1 MRSLFAA
8 MRKGRKRKRGASLA
22 MVLVSMTVL
31 TIMGTLFTTIAMRS
45 YQYSYSRLC
54 RQQAY
59 YTASSSVESFYNYV
73 SSNPNV
79 LSVMITQLNDA
90 CEGKVSSDDETQTY
104 ATIDPTTVRLKV
116 GSTGGGAMTGDTV
129 SLVPNGFFD
138 LYLGSCTLW
147 VRFNN
152 TDRTEISVE
161 AEATYNGYSE
171 TVRAIIARTNGAASE
186 LKKIF
191 DNTFCLQSP
200 ITTIVAE
207 TTMGDIYVSQPL
219 YERSAGTLDES
230 VYHLDDYDEVVAG
243 LTNNGEYKEGNAVY
257 KGKAGQ
263 YLRDAS
269 GNIVTGNSKVAH
281 YNAVLKDGVYGKAQA
296 STATATLTG
305 HTKPLD
311 MDNTLLTA
319 SFINQP
325 TKEQL
330 WYNDWAEL
338 YMFSAVMNGTAVE
351 GNLYADSKILIG
363 LSDRNLSSRAY
374 LRRWDNTIKRS
385 VFAQQKKGTWLEGL
399 VDDGELDNY
408 LQDKRFNNID
418 LRDDFEHGFG
428 EKTDVFFDHHIDNDV
443 VLDRLL
449 STFRI
454 NGDMYLWED
463 ARIENFDSAYT
474 MNALKGIKN
483 NIYAAKDLYI
493 DGLYITGWNGALM
506 LTTNT
511 VTIYGDVVVQG
522 NAQIMNATIY
532 GDVYC
537 YGDELTIVNSDI
549 YGNVYFDGED
559 FTADTMV
566 LHNEEIEYF
575 MPEDSGLKRDDD
587 STNVKVHGGGNLV
600 INHDGSTPSVT
611 SYAEYYYDENGE
623 KKPTFG
629 TTKDVGG
636 DNQKAHIWGATITNS
651 DIYGTLWS
659 NVNTHLLIS
668 KWSEGG
674 DSLPNYYGDIYV
686 SKYLF
691 IDLIWPYL
699 ANHNDERI
707 MKGEEECLTDDER
720 TSGHR
725 ENWLAYYNDTGN
737 DEDRVNDKY
746 DVAATYNCFEY
757 TDKIQVIYAE
767 RFQLRT
773 NQSDAQTLKS
783 TDVNYLGHLYVGKGG
798 LYIDGNEDGHDGRAP
813 SLISDGSRNAYNGL
827 STKFESLYTAS
838 AGNIWDVTVSD
849 KITNETDWY
858 WKDGWLWSEAPLYEI
873 NGNNYNGSVSAGEHK
888 GEYNTKLAGYI
899 QNGSMYRENGST
911 SPSSLN
917 FSHMHSIMPV
927 HDNYAE
933 KFGDPVWKDKLI
945 KIRTWSAPVAG
956 NETEFNLVDGLIV
969 KYVGETLPE
978 EGGGGNIL
986 FGNPTTTDVAD
997 YIETYSDAF
1006 EVTDSGNTL
1015 IISDSVTFNCFADFS
1030 AYKRVIFDTS
1040 EGNIYVKFL
1049 YGAKFGNKDAKD
1061 YDAGAEVVLSGGNM
1075 VFWHFYQD
1083 DLYDFKQPTLQINP
1097 FTRVGIVTASS
1108 GAGHGNDG
1116 LYIISND
1123 DSLITMGSNA
1133 VLNGFVYTPHGHVFI
1148 APSES
1153 SYVALNGCMAIE
1165 SLIMLSTA
1173 DEQQGSVL
1181 EDWGI
1186 KFPNYG
1192 TSAITDAVI
1201 KQYENIVFN
1210 YVQPPLITD
1219 SVLMGGLTE
1228 QEVTDFNSVVWEFL
1242 GYY

>member
-90 CEGKVSSDDETQTY
+90 CEGKVSADEGAQTY

-207 TTMGDIYVSQPL
+207 TTIGDIYVSQPL
-219 YERSAGTLDES
+219 YERSAGTLDGS
-230 VYHLDDYDEVVAG
+230 YYHLDDYDEVVAG
-243 LTNNGEYKEGNAVY
+243 LTNNDGEYKEGNTVY

-281 YNAVLKDGVYGKAQA
+281 YNEVLKNGVYGKAQA

-311 MDNTLLTA
+311 MDNSLLTA

-325 TKEQL
+325 EKEQL

-338 YMFSAVMNGTAVE
+338 YMFSAVENGTAVE

-385 VFAQQKKGTWLEGL
+385 VFAQQKDGEWYEGL
-399 VDDGELDNY
+399 VDDGQLDNY
-408 LQDKRFNNID
+408 LQDERFNYID
-418 LRDDFEHGFG
+418 LRHDFEHGFG
-428 EKTDVFFDHHIDNDV
+428 EKTDVFFDHHTGKDV
-443 VLDRLL
+443 LKYSL
-449 STFRI
+449 STFRL

-463 ARIENFDSAYT
+463 ARIENFDSYDT
-474 MNALKGIKN
+474 DNVKEGKKN
-483 NIYAAKDLYI
+483 NIYAKKNLYI
-493 DGLYITGWNGALM
+493 DGLYITDWNGALM

-511 VTIYGDVVVQG
+511 VSIGGDVVVQG
-522 NAQIMNATIY
+522 DAQIMNAEIW

-537 YGDELTIVNSDI
+537 YGDELTIVSSTI
-549 YGNVYFDGED
+549 HGNVYFDGD
-559 FTADTMV
+559 NFT
-566 LHNEEIEYF
+566 
-575 MPEDSGLKRDDD
+575 SDDMKLD
-587 STNVKVHGGGNLV
+587 GNLV
-600 INHDGSTPSVT
+600 INYTGKNTVAT
-611 SYAEYYYDENGE
+611 SYNKNAGFD
-623 KKPTFG
+623 
-629 TTKDVGG
+629 TTSDVGG
-636 DNQKAHIWGATITNS
+636 SGSSHRWGATLTNS
-651 DIYGTLWS
+651 KIYGTLWS
-659 NVNTHLLIS
+659 NVNTHIMAS
-668 KWSEGG
+668 KWKEG
-674 DSLPNYYGDIYV
+674 SSSIPDIYHNIYV
-686 SKYLF
+686 TGYLF
-691 IDLIWPYL
+691 IDLVQPYSSSNSL
-699 ANHNDERI
+699 SDSYGNTPKRQD
-707 MKGEEECLTDDER
+707 GLG
-720 TSGHR
+720 SGYHAHWADHDPKD
-725 ENWLAYYNDTGN
+725 NI
-737 DEDRVNDKY
+737 
-746 DVAATYNCFEY
+746 AAWNCFESY
-757 TDKIQVIYAE
+757 QKDSVIYAD

-773 NQSDAQTLKS
+773 NQGDPWGYTIDIS
-783 TDVNYLGHLYVGKGG
+783 YLGTLIVGDGG
-798 LYIDGNEDGHDGRAP
+798 LYIDGNGWVRDGNNPEAGW
-813 SLISDGSRNAYNGL
+813 SWSGSRDSICIVKL
-827 STKFESLYTAS
+827 ITAS
-838 AGNIWDVTVSD
+838 DSPQLWETKTGNTTYI
-849 KITNETDWY
+849 K
-858 WKDGWLWSEAPLYEI
+858 
-873 NGNNYNGSVSAGEHK
+873 GNTAERNN
-888 GEYNTKLAGYI
+888 KLAGYVKS
-899 QNGSMYRENGST
+899 GY
-911 SPSSLN
+911 SSLSEALEQQKTTALSA
-917 FSHMHSIMPV
+917 FSHSNAV
-927 HDNYAE
+927 EYESVAFKDNA
-933 KFGDPVWKDKLI
+933 VWDDKLI

-956 NETEFNLVDGLIV
+956 NKTEFNLVDGLIV
-969 KYVGETLPE
+969 KYVGEDVPNQ
-978 EGGGGNIL
+978 GGGGNTL
-986 FGNPTTTDVAD
+986 FGNPTTTTVAN
-997 YIETYSDAF
+997 YIATYPDAF
-1006 EVTDSGNTL
+1006 EVTDNGNTL

-1049 YGAKFGNKDAKD
+1049 YGAKFGNADAKD
-1061 YDAGAEVVLSGGNM
+1061 YDAGAEVVLTGGNM

-1083 DLYDFKQPTLQINP
+1083 GLYDFKQPTLQINP

-1108 GAGHGNDG
+1108 GTGHGNDG

-1173 DEQQGSVL
+1173 DEQQKSWIEGIIGGS
-1181 EDWGI
+1181 I
-1186 KFPNYG
+1186 PNFG
-1192 TSAITDAVI
+1192 TSEITDAVI

-1219 SVLMGGLTE
+1219 SVLMGGLTD

>member
-207 TTMGDIYVSQPL
+207 TTMGDIYVSQPIADTNSTAVQDL
-219 YERSAGTLDES
+219 GAAYITAYNTVFEDLTEDKSSGG
-230 VYHLDDYDEVVAG
+230 YDGVP
-243 LTNNGEYKEGNAVY
+243 
-257 KGKAGQ
+257 GQ
-263 YLRDAS
+263 YLRDND
-269 GNIVTGNSKVAH
+269 GNIITDTNTNAGK
-281 YNAVLKDGVYGKAQA
+281 YNLVLKKGVYGNAQA
-296 STATATLTG
+296 STAEGTLIG
-305 HTKPLD
+305 HTKPYD
-311 MDNTLLTA
+311 MDNSPLMALN
-319 SFINQP
+319 IDQP
-325 TKEQL
+325 THEQKPREDENSIYNL
-330 WYNDWAEL
+330 WYNDWVEL
-338 YMFSAVMNGTAVE
+338 YMFSATDGGTAVN
-351 GNLYADSKILIG
+351 GNLYANSKVLIG
-363 LSDRNLSSRAY
+363 LLDRNNSNRNYRRLWKDSVKRNVFSAVANANWTNYY
-374 LRRWDNTIKRS
+374 LMDPEFNR
-385 VFAQQKKGTWLEGL
+385 
-399 VDDGELDNY
+399 LDTNA
-408 LQDKRFNNID
+408 R
-418 LRDDFEHGFG
+418 FEHGFK
-428 EKTDVFFDHHIDNDV
+428 EDVFFDHDGTILTRTV
-443 VLDRLL
+443 SKFRL
-449 STFRI
+449 

-463 ARIENFDSAYT
+463 ARIENFDSYNT
-474 MNALKGIKN
+474 DNVKEGKKN

-493 DGLYITGWNGALM
+493 DGFYIISWHDFNGKIDETA
-506 LTTNT
+506 TEVN
-511 VTIYGDVVVQG
+511 VGGDVVVKG
-522 NAQIMNATIY
+522 NAFISNAEIH

-537 YGDELTIVNSDI
+537 YGDELTIVNSI
-549 YGNVYFDGED
+549 IHGNVYFTGSD
-559 FTADTMV
+559 FTSDTTV
-566 LHNEEIEYF
+566 YN
-575 MPEDSGLKRDDD
+575 G
-587 STNVKVHGGGNLV
+587 NVV
-600 INHDGSTPSVT
+600 INHDGSNTAVT
-611 SYAEYYYDENGE
+611 SYAEYYIDENGE

-629 TTKDVGG
+629 TTHDVG
-636 DNQKAHIWGATITNS
+636 NTPAHSWGATITNC

-668 KWSEGG
+668 KWGEGG
-674 DSLPNYYGDIYV
+674 DSIPNYYGHIYV

-691 IDLIWPYL
+691 IDLIWTYFCDYKDQRVI
-699 ANHNDERI
+699 NTYYQMD
-707 MKGEEECLTDDER
+707 TDTIFATPEV
-720 TSGHR
+720 SGHR

-746 DVAATYNCFEY
+746 DAAASYNCFEY
-757 TDKIQVIYAE
+757 TKKYTNEIQVIYAE

-773 NQSDAQTLKS
+773 NQKDPDGGKS
-783 TDVNYLGHLYVGKGG
+783 TDVNYLGHLYVGNGG
-798 LYIDGNEDGHDGRAP
+798 LYIDGNEHGHDGRGP
-813 SLISDGSRNAYNGL
+813 GGSDGSRNAYNGL

-849 KITNETDWY
+849 VIKNETIVYWEGIIRKTASWY
-858 WKDGWLWSEAPLYEI
+858 NYYGM
-873 NGNNYNGSVSAGEHK
+873 NYNGSVSAGEHK
-888 GEYNTKLAGYI
+888 GEYDTKLAGYI

-956 NETEFNLVDGLIV
+956 NETEFNLVKGLIV

-986 FGNPTTTDVAD
+986 FGDPTTTDVAD

-1030 AYKRVIFDTS
+1030 DYKRVIFDTS

-1049 YGAKFGNKDAKD
+1049 YGAEFGKAQTDTSSPTSS
-1061 YDAGAEVVLSGGNM
+1061 EVVLTGGNM
-1075 VFWHFYQD
+1075 VFWHFYQED
-1083 DLYDFKQPTLQINP
+1083 TYDFKQPTLQINP
-1097 FTRVGIVTASS
+1097 YTNVGIVTASS

-1133 VLNGFVYTPHGHVFI
+1133 VLNGFVYTPYGAVYI

-1153 SYVALNGCMAIE
+1153 RYIALNGCMAIE
-1165 SLIMLSTA
+1165 SLILLNTA
-1173 DEQQGSVL
+1173 DELPQGSIF
-1181 EDWGI
+1181 DQI
-1186 KFPNYG
+1186 KDRWEELIGGGNV
-1192 TSAITDAVI
+1192 TENVDSLV

-1219 SVLMGGLTE
+1219 SVLMGGLTD

>member
-90 CEGKVSSDDETQTY
+90 CEGKVSADEGAHTY

-171 TVRAIIARTNGAASE
+171 TVRAVIARTNGAASE

-219 YERSAGTLDES
+219 YERSAGTLDGS
-230 VYHLDDYDEVVAG
+230 VYHLDDYDAVVAG
-243 LTNNGEYKEGNAVY
+243 LANNGKYKEGNTVY

-281 YNAVLKDGVYGKAQA
+281 YNEVLKNGVYGRAQA

-325 TKEQL
+325 MEKDL

-385 VFAQQKKGTWLEGL
+385 VFAQQKDDSSWWEGL
-399 VDDGELDNY
+399 FNDGQLDNY
-408 LQDKRFNNID
+408 LQDERFNNID
-418 LRDDFEHGFG
+418 LSEDFEHGF
-428 EKTDVFFDHHIDNDV
+428 ETDVFFDHYTDDNV

-463 ARIENFDSAYT
+463 ARIENFDSYNT
-474 MNALKGIKN
+474 DNVKEGKKN

-493 DGLYITGWNGALM
+493 DGLYITGWNGAVM
-506 LTTNT
+506 ETANT
-511 VTIYGDVVVQG
+511 VTIGGDVVVQG
-522 NAQIMNATIY
+522 NAQIMNANIY

-537 YGDELTIVNSDI
+537 FGDELTIVSSNI
-549 YGNVYFDGED
+549 YGNVYFTGSN
-559 FTADTMV
+559 FTADYMRLFQTTDTEISTDGGTKIP
-566 LHNEEIEYF
+566 EENINSAKGTY
-575 MPEDSGLKRDDD
+575 
-587 STNVKVHGGGNLV
+587 TNGIPDKGNLI
-600 INHDGSTPSVT
+600 INCTTNLNVT
-611 SYAEYYYDENGE
+611 GYDANAG
-623 KKPTFG
+623 FG
-629 TTKDVGG
+629 TKDDVGYSDYEG
-636 DNQKAHIWGATITNS
+636 KLNGGKAYYEEYRWGATLTNCWVL
-651 DIYGTLWS
+651 GTIWS
-659 NVNTHLLIS
+659 NVNTHIMCS
-668 KWSEGG
+668 KWDDGTDHE
-674 DSLPNYYGDIYV
+674 LPDYYGDIYV

-691 IDLIWPYL
+691 IDLIWTYEI
-699 ANHNDERI
+699 ANQALTQIGAGWDYSQYKLTGLPKRQDGQISSYHANWH
-707 MKGEEECLTDDER
+707 GFTEEEAKKLGIKDFWGNGDKDE
-720 TSGHR
+720 
-725 ENWLAYYNDTGN
+725 AQA
-737 DEDRVNDKY
+737 KY
-746 DVAATYNCFEY
+746 DYFADALRFNCFEALDPN
-757 TDKIQVIYAE
+757 TQKIYAE
-767 RFQLRT
+767 RFQFRL
-773 NQSDAQTLKS
+773 NQTDGLSTFQDSDVSHLGTL
-783 TDVNYLGHLYVGKGG
+783 LVGGGG
-798 LYIDGNEDGHDGRAP
+798 LYIDGNPEGHDEGGRKESTQFKNIYSMSSGSIWECTVDDNP
-813 SLISDGSRNAYNGL
+813 SYN
-827 STKFESLYTAS
+827 AS
-838 AGNIWDVTVSD
+838 AANASAATVAGKLKSGTNNITTALGDLYKEMMPNGRENALDDVENDTFD
-849 KITNETDWY
+849 K
-858 WKDGWLWSEAPLYEI
+858 
-873 NGNNYNGSVSAGEHK
+873 NGSVGK
-888 GEYNTKLAGYI
+888 
-899 QNGSMYRENGST
+899 
-911 SPSSLN
+911 
-917 FSHMHSIMPV
+917 
-927 HDNYAE
+927 
-933 KFGDPVWKDKLI
+933 VWTDKLI

-969 KYVGETLPE
+969 KYVGETVPE
-978 EGGGGNIL
+978 EGGGGNDL
-986 FGNPTTTDVAD
+986 FGDKNTTTVAD
-997 YIETYSDAF
+997 YITQYTDAF
-1006 EVTDSGNTL
+1006 EVTDNGNTL

-1049 YGAKFGNKDAKD
+1049 YSAKFGNADAKD
-1061 YDAGAEVVLSGGNM
+1061 YDAGAEVVLTGGNM

-1083 DLYDFKQPTLQINP
+1083 GLYDFKQPTLQINP

-1108 GAGHGNDG
+1108 GTGHGNDG

-1133 VLNGFVYTPHGHVFI
+1133 VLNGYVYTPHGHVFI

-1173 DEQQGSVL
+1173 DEQQDSLLGAL
-1181 EDWGI
+1181 GI
-1186 KFPNYG
+1186 TIPNYG
-1192 TSAITDAVI
+1192 TSEITDAVI

-1219 SVLMGGLTE
+1219 SVLMGGLTD